1 MPNSSSSPPSNN
13 LIEKTVADLKTYVEL
28 QLTYYKLESSEKIAS
43 VTAVLVSVFLIILVL
58 LFTFIF
64 VNLSIAAILADVFDS
79 LTLGFGLF
87 ALMHL
92 ILFISIVVFR
102 KEIEKKL
109 FSLALKALISN
120 NDENDEET

>member
-28 QLTYYKLESSEKIAS
+28 QLTYYKLESSAKIAS

>member
-1 MPNSSSSPPSNN
+1 LPNSSSSPPSNN

>member
-1 MPNSSSSPPSNN
+1 M
-13 LIEKTVADLKTYVEL
+13 
-28 QLTYYKLESSEKIAS
+28 
-43 VTAVLVSVFLIILVL
+43 
-58 LFTFIF
+58 
-64 VNLSIAAILADVFDS
+64 SIAAILADVFDS